1 MSGMRVRTQDAAA
14 ALFLVMESV
23 AWWIGIRA
31 IATVMTR
38 EGYAAMGEHIERV
51 RGAVPG
57 TQAQIDRALAV
68 TRDVATHGV
77 GGAPYLVVLGT
88 AVTAFL
94 LVRWMVRQR
103 MPTPFAA
110 GLGVAASLLAF
121 QVVVRLSVAG
131 DLRIWEPLGVLQ
143 ASFRGA
149 PGAEAE
155 IARFVANPTA
165 GLAVPGALGVTMGG
179 VALMWLRFLVAG
191 RTPVTYE
198 RVLRSF
204 GMGFVL
210 LLAITAWIAIDGSVD
225 VFPLVPVYFVV
236 GIAALAV
243 AQAARARP
251 EASGLREPW
260 VASLVVAV
268 GSVALLAGLFGFVAF
283 VDGGRL
289 TQPLIDGVV
298 WVAGRLAWAI
308 LYPFAVVMQAIVGL
322 ILGGRTLHLDQFNTD
337 LLDAMQPPTTGEQRD
352 SLIPWWLAFGLRAL
366 AAALAI
372 WLLYRIGLIV
382 FAARRRLTPGADAVE
397 VRSRSSEH
405 IASGLLRGLFR
416 RRGDDGGIG
425 GEWLRRH
432 AAYQLFARV
441 VQGAHDRGVERP
453 VGATPIEFARST
465 GTRLDAPMFEPI
477 GRAFDEVRYGR
488 HAPDGGTLDALDVSL
503 RAWERSHPRSAPPPA
518 SGEADEA
525 SAGRSDA

>member
-1 MSGMRVRTQDAAA
+1 MRGFVVRTQDASA

-38 EGYAAMGEHIERV
+38 EGYAAMAERIERV
-51 RGAVPG
+51 RGALPG
-57 TQAQIDRALAV
+57 TQAQVDRALAI
-68 TRDVATHGV
+68 TRDAAEHGV
-77 GGAPYLVVLGT
+77 GGAPFLAVLAAATG
-88 AVTAFL
+88 AFL

-103 MPTPFAA
+103 MPTAFAA
-110 GLGVAASLLAF
+110 GMGVAVSLLAF
-121 QVVVRLSVAG
+121 QVLVRLSAAG
-131 DLRIWEPLGVLQ
+131 DLRIWEPLSVLQ

-149 PGAEAE
+149 PGADAE
-155 IARFVANPTA
+155 IARFIADPDA
-165 GLAVPGALGVTMGG
+165 GLPVPGALGTTMAG
-179 VALMWLRFLVAG
+179 VALLWLRFLVAG

-204 GMGFVL
+204 GAGFAL
-210 LLAITAWIAIDGSVD
+210 LLGITAWIAIGERVD
-225 VFPLVPVYFVV
+225 VFPLVPVYFVI

-260 VASLVVAV
+260 VASLLVAV
-268 GSVALLAGLFGFVAF
+268 GAVALVAAFFGFFAL

-289 TQPLIDGVV
+289 AAPLIDGVV
-298 WVAGRLAWAI
+298 WVVGRLAWAI

-337 LLDAMQPPTTGEQRD
+337 LLDALQPPPSGEDRGP
-352 SLIPWWLAFGLRAL
+352 LFPPWLSFTLRAS
-366 AAALAI
+366 AVALAI
-372 WLLYRIGLIV
+372 WLLYRIGLVV
-382 FAARRRLTPGADAVE
+382 FAARRRFAQAPDPDE
-397 VRSRSSEH
+397 VRSSSVEH
-405 IASGLLRGLFR
+405 VPSGLLRGLFR
-416 RRGDDGGIG
+416 RRVDDGGIG

-441 VQGAHDRGVERP
+441 VQGAHDRRFERP
-453 VGATPIEFARST
+453 AGSTPIEFARDA
-465 GTRLDAPMFEPI
+465 GARLDAPVFEPI

-488 HAPDGGTLDALDVSL
+488 HAPDGGTLVAMEESL
-503 RAWERSHPRSAPPPA
+503 RAGERSHPARASSVEGDAPT
-518 SGEADEA
+518 SNT
-525 SAGRSDA
+525 

>member
-1 MSGMRVRTQDAAA
+1 
-14 ALFLVMESV
+14 
-23 AWWIGIRA
+23 
-31 IATVMTR
+31 
-38 EGYAAMGEHIERV
+38 
-51 RGAVPG
+51 
-57 TQAQIDRALAV
+57 
-68 TRDVATHGV
+68 
-77 GGAPYLVVLGT
+77 
-88 AVTAFL
+88 
-94 LVRWMVRQR
+94 
-103 MPTPFAA
+103 
-110 GLGVAASLLAF
+110 
-121 QVVVRLSVAG
+121 
-131 DLRIWEPLGVLQ
+131 
-143 ASFRGA
+143 
-149 PGAEAE
+149 
-155 IARFVANPTA
+155 
-165 GLAVPGALGVTMGG
+165 
-179 VALMWLRFLVAG
+179 
-191 RTPVTYE
+191 
-198 RVLRSF
+198 
-204 GMGFVL
+204 
-210 LLAITAWIAIDGSVD
+210 
-225 VFPLVPVYFVV
+225 
-236 GIAALAV
+236 
-243 AQAARARP
+243 
-251 EASGLREPW
+251 
-260 VASLVVAV
+260 
-268 GSVALLAGLFGFVAF
+268 
-283 VDGGRL
+283 
-289 TQPLIDGVV
+289 
-298 WVAGRLAWAI
+298 
-308 LYPFAVVMQAIVGL
+308 
-322 ILGGRTLHLDQFNTD
+322 
-337 LLDAMQPPTTGEQRD
+337 MQPPTTGEQRD